1 VREET
6 LNLAPLCTP
15 SLLLY
20 FSLNMEAV
28 MPPHLFFS
36 GSSPE
41 DEQYSIV
48 ELDRHCF
55 VADDT
60 ELDSVQENI
69 PGACVRDVQ
78 KGLPCCRSFPVPSP
92 SSSTPVGEPLLPFHH
107 LYRGCTASFGRLRW
121 ARRVPVDHH
130 PAAACSPVL
139 CMAAGRRA
147 PPRGHQPEPAQL
159 CWSDP
164 SNPAYFVFFSESA
177 DLVTNRSATSKIR
190 N

>member
-6 LNLAPLCTP
+6 LNLAPLRTP

-36 GSSPE
+36 GSSLE
-41 DEQYSIV
+41 DVQYSVV

-55 VADDT
+55 VADDA
-60 ELDSVQENI
+60 ELDSVQENV

-78 KGLPCCRSFPVPSP
+78 KGLPCYRSFLVPSP
-92 SSSTPVGEPLLPFHH
+92 SSPTPVGEPLLPFHH
-107 LYRGCTASFGRLRW
+107 LYRGCAASFGRLQW
-121 ARRVPVDHH
+121 ARRVPTDHH
-130 PAAACSPVL
+130 PVAACS
-139 CMAAGRRA
+139 RRA
-147 PPRGHQPEPAQL
+147 PPRGYRPEPAQL

-177 DLVTNRSATSKIR
+177 DSVTNRSATSKIR